1 MKCLTVYS
9 DGPLFAFSLFTPS
22 IINELGYQ
30 ATAANLLSVPVYAW
44 ACIMTVVVGFWGDR
58 VKTRAW
64 INLYVHVASIRSET
78 DGMMHRRGLFGSG
91 ETAMFQ

>member
-1 MKCLTVYS
+1 MQCLTECS

-22 IINELGYQ
+22 IINQLGYQ

-64 INLYVHVASIRSET
+64 INLYVPVVSIRSGT
-78 DGMMHRRGLFGSG
+78 NDIIHRRGLFGSG
-91 ETAMFQ
+91 ETYMLY